1 VSVTQEAA
9 RCKEEGAN
17 EIKRIKVE
25 ARSGAEWRTRRV
37 SGNSARENRRG
48 FRSEEGK
55 REKITTLKVN
65 FHCGFARSTCCRVDG
80 GGVARTSTAGSRARL
95 RSRSYRT
102 PTWRTITRQCGSLT
116 GRGEIAWRSR
126 GDGSAL
132 AVQLNNSTRSW
143 LLIGGSCLNGFL
155 ILPPC
160 GAGITQAVPGAAVRF
175 SIPARGG
182 GRRPEAHAVADSS
195 GFHK

>member
-1 VSVTQEAA
+1 ML
-9 RCKEEGAN
+9 AN
-17 EIKRIKVE
+17 E
-25 ARSGAEWRTRRV
+25 
-37 SGNSARENRRG
+37 

-80 GGVARTSTAGSRARL
+80 GGVARTSTAESRARL

-132 AVQLNNSTRSW
+132 AVQLNNSTRQASRVARA
-143 LLIGGSCLNGFL
+143 STAF

-182 GRRPEAHAVADSS
+182 GCRPEAHVVADSS